1 MPTRSKGKRPP
12 TGVAGAPTPPAKV
25 RTLSL
30 LKMKRAGERI
40 TCVTAYGWPAA
51 LALEEAGID
60 VCLVGDSVGM
70 VELGYDSTLPVTL
83 DEMIHHARAVRR
95 GLKRALMVVDLP
107 FMSYQLGPGQALA
120 SAGRVLK
127 ESGAEAVKL
136 EGGAEVAATVRA
148 LRSAGVAVMGH
159 IGLTPQS
166 VHALGGF
173 RVQGRGK
180 AEARKLLSDAR
191 ALQAAGAF
199 AVVLEGLPEAVS
211 RSISRA
217 LDIPTIGIGAG
228 AACDGQ
234 VQVWHDLLGC
244 LPQAPPRHSRA
255 FAGTYRIQV
264 EALKEYQ
271 RAVRQGRFPTPRETP
286 LP

>member
-1 MPTRSKGKRPP
+1 MPTVKAKR
-12 TGVAGAPTPPAKV
+12 GAKQAAPLSKV

-30 LKMKRAGERI
+30 LKMKQAGEAI

-70 VELGYDSTLPVTL
+70 VELGYESTLPVTL
-83 DEMIHHARAVRR
+83 EEMIHHARAVKR
-95 GLKRALMVVDLP
+95 GLKRALMVVDMP

-127 ESGAEAVKL
+127 ECGAEAVKL
-136 EGGAEVAATVRA
+136 EGGAEIAPTVHA
-148 LRSAGVAVMGH
+148 LRAAGVAVMGH

-180 AEARKLLSDAR
+180 SEARRLRKDAL

-199 AVVLEGLPEAVS
+199 AIVLEGLPDALSRGIS
-211 RSISRA
+211 RSLR
-217 LDIPTIGIGAG
+217 IPTIGIGAG
-228 AACDGQ
+228 LDCDGQ

-244 LPQAPPRHSRA
+244 LPQAAPRHA
-255 FAGTYRIQV
+255 KAYTHTYAAQV
-264 EALKEYQ
+264 AALKEYQ
-271 RAVRQGRFPTPRETP
+271 REVRQRRFPTARETP